1 MADYTHKLVE
11 EGESD
16 GAVERRSA
24 PRSPWLV
31 GRAIKIAGLVAL
43 VVALLGGAAHLASQ
57 RRGQPA
63 SLAEPQPAVVGLYN
77 DPSSPRCSGGQ
88 CSDHAFGSACCD
100 NDCQGGWFCFDNV
113 DGCYIDTSKC
123 HFSRR

>member
-31 GRAIKIAGLVAL
+31 GRALKIAGLVAL

-63 SLAEPQPAVVGLYN
+63 SLAEPQPAVVGLLN
-77 DPSSPRCSGGQ
+77 EGMPGCTNGHCSE
-88 CSDHAFGSACCD
+88 HEFGAACCD
-100 NDCQGGWFCFDNV
+100 NQCQGGHFCFSSVDNCFL
-113 DGCYIDTSKC
+113 DEAKC
-123 HFSRR
+123 WFRG